1 MYETI
6 KFQHTAARRRLHQ
19 DMIRHYLLLMFQHT
33 AARRRLRIVSF
44 YPNFYLP
51 VSTHSRPK
59 AAAAYLGAFSFIN
72 SVSTHSRPKAAAAL
86 HFR

>member
-59 AAAAYLGAFSFIN
+59 AAAYSD
-72 SVSTHSRPKAAAAL
+72 V
-86 HFR
+86 